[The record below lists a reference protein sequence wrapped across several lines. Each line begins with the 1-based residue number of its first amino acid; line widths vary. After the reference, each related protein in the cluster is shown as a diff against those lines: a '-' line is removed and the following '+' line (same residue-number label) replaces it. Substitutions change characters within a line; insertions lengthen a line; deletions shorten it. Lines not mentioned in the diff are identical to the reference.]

1 MSPPTFASPNVGQRL
16 FHTCSLTPPISTPLF
31 LILDD
36 ATYPCAPS
44 HTQYTEVIAFH
55 YVLSWHTRKV
65 LKRRLSRLVSRGSE
79 RIHTGAKRHC
89 FAFTLSSMMAAQ
101 DFNFLLATDSYKI
114 THYKQYPPNI
124 SKVYS
129 YFECRHKKGG
139 QYNEV
144 VFFGLQYLLKKYLA
158 GRVVTEEKIQEAKV
172 FYQMHFKQSVF
183 DEEGWRKVLEKYDG
197 RLPIRIK
204 AVPEGKII
212 PRGNVLFTVENTDP
226 DFFWLTNYIETML
239 LQMWYPI
246 TVATISREFK
256 KILAKHLKATSGSL
270 EGLDLKLH
278 DFGYRGVSSQESAAL
293 GGAAHLVNFCSTDT
307 VAGLL
312 MAQRYY
318 ACPMAGFSIP
328 AAEHSTIISWGKSRE
343 KDAFECLLDQFPSG
357 PVAVVSDS
365 YDIFKACKH
374 IWGDKL
380 KERVMERSEDSAL
393 IIRPDSGDPAET
405 LIEVIKILEECF
417 GCSQNSVG
425 YKVLPSYLR
434 IIQGDGID
442 LNSINEI
449 LEKLSDEGWSAEN
462 VFFGC
467 GSALLQKINRDTL
480 NCAFKCSY
488 VETNGKGMD
497 VYKQPVTD
505 PSKGSK
511 RGRLCLRRNS
521 DGFIETVERGAGKP
535 HEDMLVTVFE
545 NGAILQEYTL
555 DEIRKAAQLWEEDVS
570 PSEHNKEDDTSLE
583 IHQKHIINGVH

>member
-1 MSPPTFASPNVGQRL
+1 
-16 FHTCSLTPPISTPLF
+16 
-31 LILDD
+31 
-36 ATYPCAPS
+36 
-44 HTQYTEVIAFH
+44 
-55 YVLSWHTRKV
+55 
-65 LKRRLSRLVSRGSE
+65 
-79 RIHTGAKRHC
+79 
-89 FAFTLSSMMAAQ
+89 MAAQ

-114 THYKQYPPNI
+114 THYKQYPPNVN
-124 SKVYS
+124 KVYS
-129 YFECRHKKGG
+129 YFECRRKKGA
-139 QYNEV
+139 QFNEV
-144 VFFGLQYLLKKYLA
+144 VFFGLQYLLKRYLA

-172 FYQMHFKQSVF
+172 FYQMHFKQAVF
-183 DEEGWRKVLEKYDG
+183 DEEGWRKVLERYDG

-204 AVPEGKII
+204 AVPEGRII

-226 DFFWLTNYIETML
+226 DFYWLTNYIETML
-239 LQMWYPI
+239 VQMWYPI

-270 EGLDLKLH
+270 EGLEFKLH

-318 ACPMAGFSIP
+318 NCPMAGFSIP
-328 AAEHSTIISWGKSRE
+328 AAEHSTIISWGRSRE
-343 KDAFECLLDQFPSG
+343 KEAYEFLLDQFPTG

-393 IIRPDSGDPAET
+393 VIRPDSGDPTET
-405 LIEVIKILEECF
+405 LLEVIKILESCF
-417 GCSQNSVG
+417 SCSLNSVG

-442 LNSINEI
+442 LRSVEEI
-449 LEKLSDEGWSAEN
+449 LKKLSDEGWSAEN

-467 GSALLQKINRDTL
+467 GSALLQKLNRDTL

-511 RGRLCLRRNS
+511 RGRLSLRRNS
-521 DGFIETVERGAGKP
+521 DGLIETVERGVGKP
-535 HEDMLVTVFE
+535 EEDMLVTVFE
-545 NGAILQEYTL
+545 NGTLLQEYSL
-555 DEIRKAAQLWEEDVS
+555 DEIRKNARLWEEDLS
-570 PSEHNKEDDTSLE
+570 PAQHNQDQTTPLE
-583 IHQKHIINGVH
+583 IHQKHIMNGVH

>member
-1 MSPPTFASPNVGQRL
+1 M
-16 FHTCSLTPPISTPLF
+16 
-31 LILDD
+31 
-36 ATYPCAPS
+36 
-44 HTQYTEVIAFH
+44 
-55 YVLSWHTRKV
+55 
-65 LKRRLSRLVSRGSE
+65 VSEGCDNEDWSNL
-79 RIHTGAKRHC
+79 
-89 FAFTLSSMMAAQ
+89 LSSFQ
-101 DFNFLLATDSYKI
+101 I
-114 THYKQYPPNI
+114 THYKQYPPSV

-270 EGLDLKLH
+270 EGLDIKLH

-307 VAGLL
+307 VAGL
-312 MAQRYY
+312 RFVTF
-318 ACPMAGFSIP
+318 CFSCLC
-328 AAEHSTIISWGKSRE
+328 STIISWGKSRE
-343 KDAFECLLDQFPSG
+343 KDAYECLLDQFPSG

-393 IIRPDSGDPAET
+393 IIRPDSGDPAQT
-405 LIEVIKILEECF
+405 LIEVIKILEERF

-449 LEKLSDEGWSAEN
+449 LEKLSNEGWSAEN
-462 VFFGC
+462 LFFGC

-511 RGRLCLRRNS
+511 RGRLSLRRNS

-535 HEDMLVTVFE
+535 EEDMLVTVFE
-545 NGAILQEYTL
+545 NGTILQEYTL
-555 DEIRKAAQLWEEDVS
+555 DEIRKAAQLWEEDAS
-570 PSEHNKEDDTSLE
+570 PSQHNKEDNSTLE
-583 IHQKHIINGVH
+583 SHQKCIMNGVH

>member
-1 MSPPTFASPNVGQRL
+1 
-16 FHTCSLTPPISTPLF
+16 
-31 LILDD
+31 
-36 ATYPCAPS
+36 
-44 HTQYTEVIAFH
+44 
-55 YVLSWHTRKV
+55 
-65 LKRRLSRLVSRGSE
+65 
-79 RIHTGAKRHC
+79 
-89 FAFTLSSMMAAQ
+89 
-101 DFNFLLATDSYKI
+101 
-114 THYKQYPPNI
+114 
-124 SKVYS
+124 
-129 YFECRHKKGG
+129 
-139 QYNEV
+139 
-144 VFFGLQYLLKKYLA
+144 
-158 GRVVTEEKIQEAKV
+158 
-172 FYQMHFKQSVF
+172 
-183 DEEGWRKVLEKYDG
+183 
-197 RLPIRIK
+197 
-204 AVPEGKII
+204 
-212 PRGNVLFTVENTDP
+212 
-226 DFFWLTNYIETML
+226 
-239 LQMWYPI
+239 
-246 TVATISREFK
+246 
-256 KILAKHLKATSGSL
+256 
-270 EGLDLKLH
+270 
-278 DFGYRGVSSQESAAL
+278 
-293 GGAAHLVNFCSTDT
+293 
-307 VAGLL
+307 

-521 DGFIETVERGAGKP
+521 DGFIET
-535 HEDMLVTVFE
+535 DMLVTVFE

>member
-1 MSPPTFASPNVGQRL
+1 M
-16 FHTCSLTPPISTPLF
+16 
-31 LILDD
+31 
-36 ATYPCAPS
+36 AT
-44 HTQYTEVIAFH
+44 H
-55 YVLSWHTRKV
+55 
-65 LKRRLSRLVSRGSE
+65 
-79 RIHTGAKRHC
+79 
-89 FAFTLSSMMAAQ
+89 
-101 DFNFLLATDSYKI
+101 DFNFLLATDSYKV
-114 THYKQYPPNI
+114 THYKQYPPNV

-129 YFECRHKKGG
+129 YFECRRRKDAQFH
-139 QYNEV
+139 EV

-158 GRVVTEEKIQEAKV
+158 GRVITEEKIQEAKL
-172 FYQMHFKQSVF
+172 FFQMHFRQKVF
-183 DEEGWRKVLEKYDG
+183 DEDGWRRVLEKYDG

-226 DFFWLTNYIETML
+226 DFFWLTNYVETML
-239 LQMWYPI
+239 VQMWYPI

-256 KILAKHLKATSGSL
+256 KILAKHLKSTSGGL
-270 EGLDLKLH
+270 EGLDFKLH

-318 ACPMAGFSIP
+318 SCPMAGFSIP
-328 AAEHSTIISWGKSRE
+328 AAEHSTIISWGRSRE
-343 KDAFECLLDQFPSG
+343 KDAYESLLDQFPTG
-357 PVAVVSDS
+357 PLAVVSDS

-380 KERVMERSEDSAL
+380 KERVMERSEDSTL
-393 IIRPDSGDPAET
+393 VIRPDSGDPAET
-405 LIEVIKILEECF
+405 LLEVIKILEECF
-417 GCSQNSVG
+417 GCSLNSMG

-442 LNSINEI
+442 LKSIEEI
-449 LEKLSDEGWSAEN
+449 LVKLSDEGWSAEN

-467 GSALLQKINRDTL
+467 GSALLQKLNRDTL

-488 VETNGKGMD
+488 VESNGKGMD

-511 RGRLCLRRNS
+511 RGRLSLRKNS
-521 DGFIETVERGAGKP
+521 EGFIETVERGAGKP
-535 HEDMLVTVFE
+535 EEDMLVTVFE
-545 NGAILQEYTL
+545 NGSILQDYTL
-555 DEIRKAAQLWEEDVS
+555 EEIRKHARLSEEDIS
-570 PSEHNKEDDTSLE
+570 PPLHNNDERNGLG
-583 IHQKHIINGVH
+583 IHHKHIMNGVH